1 MNARLYDPLYGRFL
15 SPDPFVQ
22 TPDFSQNFNRYSYA
36 LNNPLKYT
44 DEDGE
49 FFIWSISGSGIQLG
63 VNFGYFGFGL
73 FFSWSNWSV
82 GAYFEEG
89 LRMGGNGLGFG
100 VSSQQRIGYSFANHG
115 IITGFD
121 ITARASL
128 LWLNVSASYSFT
140 FSIKKVN
147 GASQSV
153 IDTSLGIS
161 VGKSLGNNVISSIGF
176 GSTYDYSKNFTTGT
190 DSHKLKLGVSLSSK
204 VPDLSADAS
213 LAVNYTYSW
222 ETGKAYESSHGMELD
237 FSASGRVP
245 KKGASKSVDSSIFE
259 DISFADF
266 KREGYLPKYKIMPM
280 ERKPFEFKTSNALAI
295 WNFGNTLRE
304 KKQKQKYDDKK

>member
-1 MNARLYDPLYGRFL
+1 MTSSDRLRNGTGRDLPGRSSSLRNSANGITLSNRPTDATYFL
-15 SPDPFVQ
+15 HI
-22 TPDFSQNFNRYSYA
+22 T
-36 LNNPLKYT
+36 
-44 DEDGE
+44 
-49 FFIWSISGSGIQLG
+49 
-63 VNFGYFGFGL
+63 
-73 FFSWSNWSV
+73 
-82 GAYFEEG
+82 
-89 LRMGGNGLGFG
+89 
-100 VSSQQRIGYSFANHG
+100 
-115 IITGFD
+115 ITGFD

-222 ETGKAYESSHGMELD
+222 ETGKAHESSHGMELD
-237 FSASGRVP
+237 FSASGRAP
-245 KKGASKSVDSSIFE
+245 KKGASKSVDSSYFE
-259 DISFADF
+259 DISFADL
-266 KREGYLPKYKIMPM
+266 KREGNLIMPI